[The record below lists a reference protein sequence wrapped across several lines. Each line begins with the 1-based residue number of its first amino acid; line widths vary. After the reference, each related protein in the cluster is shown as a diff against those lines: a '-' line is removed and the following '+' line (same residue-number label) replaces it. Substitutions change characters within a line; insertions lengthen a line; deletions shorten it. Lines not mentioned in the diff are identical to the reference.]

1 MKHTRSTLAFSR
13 IRLRPTTGCPE
24 APSRYA
30 FGSLVCAGG
39 SRPAAICLSRGSCGS
54 LSVATA
60 GGLLL
65 L

>member
-1 MKHTRSTLAFSR
+1 VKHARSTLAFWR

-30 FGSLVCAGG
+30 LGPLVCAGG
-39 SRPAAICLSRGSCGS
+39 SCPSAICLSRGSCGS